1 MPEIDPQAMSEGATP
16 SVYALRKVT
25 EAAARAACEWI
36 GRGERGQG
44 DRAAINAMHDR
55 LSDLGISATVIVG
68 DGEEG
73 DGRGLLPG
81 TRIGA
86 ADAVPD
92 FDLALDPI
100 EGTSYLVRGM
110 TNALAAVAIAPAGS
124 MFNPGPARYMEKLV
138 VPPRAKGMV
147 SPDMPVPG
155 RLDALARALDKPV
168 AELTVFVLEKPRHRE
183 LVKQIHNSGAR
194 VALYPAGDIAGA
206 IMASIPGSNIDA
218 LMGTGGTREV
228 MVAACAVR
236 ALGGDLFG
244 RLDPQLATEKGAIA
258 EAGLDTSQWRSLE
271 ALVASDRV
279 LFAATGIT
287 TGLLFDGVAETTEE
301 VLTQSL
307 LIAGPEGERQLLT
320 SHHRKDGGEA

>member
-1 MPEIDPQAMSEGATP
+1 MPEIKPDATHEGAAP
-16 SVYALRKVT
+16 SVYALRRVT

-36 GRGERGQG
+36 GRGELGHG

-68 DGEEG
+68 DGEE
-73 DGRGLLPG
+73 DDDRGLLPG
-81 TRIGA
+81 TRIGDA
-86 ADAVPD
+86 GADPD
-92 FDLALDPI
+92 FDLAVDPI

-110 TNALAAVAIAPAGS
+110 TNALAAVAMAPAGS

-147 SPDMPVPG
+147 SPDLPVAE
-155 RLDALARALDKPV
+155 RLAALAKALDKPITD
-168 AELTVFVLEKPRHRE
+168 LTVFVLEKPRHRE
-183 LVKQIHNSGAR
+183 LVKQIHNVGAR

-206 IMASIPGSNIDA
+206 IMASIPDSNIDA
-218 LMGTGGTREV
+218 LMGTGGIREV

-244 RLDPQLATEKGAIA
+244 RIDPQLATEKGAVS
-258 EAGLDTSQWRSLE
+258 EAGMDTTQWHNLE
-271 ALVASDRV
+271 ALVNSDQV
-279 LFAATGIT
+279 QFAATGIT
-287 TGLLFDGVAETTEE
+287 TGLLFDGVAETANE

-307 LIAGPEGERQLLT
+307 LISGPDGERQLLT
-320 SHHRKDGGEA
+320 SHHKKDGDKS